1 FTNPT
6 NVIKQLSTITIT
18 NTVTDIQE
26 IQIDESSGGFA
37 IIKQIRGPDCFND
50 EVQRYTSK
58 KALYCQGIG
67 IAKKGIQVALNS
79 DTMNEFIGLMHI
91 FIESK
96 SIHVDNSLRSDII
109 GLITNPHVIS
119 HCGRPKKQL
128 HDSLEVINKS
138 NSHQILKSNKVLNES
153 DITNKSMRKCF
164 YCNNTGHYANTCE
177 LNPKNKKKS
186 V

>member
-1 FTNPT
+1 M
-6 NVIKQLSTITIT
+6 
-18 NTVTDIQE
+18 
-26 IQIDESSGGFA
+26 
-37 IIKQIRGPDCFND
+37 
-50 EVQRYTSK
+50 SK
-58 KALYCQGIG
+58 KALYCQDIG
-67 IAKKGIQVALNS
+67 IAKKDVQVALDS
-79 DTMNEFIGLMHI
+79 DTMNEFIGLMHT

-96 SIHVDNSLRSDII
+96 SIQVDNSLRSDII

-119 HCGRPKKQL
+119 YRGQPKKQL

-153 DITNKSMRKCF
+153 NITNKSMHKYS

-177 LNPKNKKKS
+177 LNSKNKKK